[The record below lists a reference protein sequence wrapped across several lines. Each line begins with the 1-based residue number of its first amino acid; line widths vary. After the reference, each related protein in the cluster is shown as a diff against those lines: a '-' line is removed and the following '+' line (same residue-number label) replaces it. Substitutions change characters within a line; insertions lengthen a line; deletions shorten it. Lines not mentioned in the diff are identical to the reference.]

1 MKKFG
6 RSIVLA
12 SASPRRKELLH
23 QAGIRVRVM
32 PSRAEECLKKKTAA
46 ALVKAL
52 SCRKAETVAALQK
65 PGTVVIGADTVVA
78 ADGNILGKPKDKEDA
93 CRMLRNLSGKTH
105 SVYTGVTIILCG
117 ERQVSF
123 YEKTEVSV
131 YPLTEEEIQAYVE
144 TGEPFDKAGAYG
156 IQGAFGAYIQG
167 LRGDYTNAVG
177 LPLGRTVWEL
187 KHLLEEKENGL

>member
-1 MKKFG
+1 M
-6 RSIVLA
+6 
-12 SASPRRKELLH
+12 
-23 QAGIRVRVM
+23 
-32 PSRAEECLKKKTAA
+32 
-46 ALVKAL
+46 
-52 SCRKAETVAALQK
+52 
-65 PGTVVIGADTVVA
+65 
-78 ADGNILGKPKDKEDA
+78 
-93 CRMLRNLSGKTH
+93 
-105 SVYTGVTIILCG
+105 TIILCG